1 MRSVTLAPGMV
12 TKCDTCGTVV
22 RVPDAADAPAE
33 TLPAPGRVS
42 LWRRWLGNLTADTAR
57 RQNAR

>member
-1 MRSVTLAPGMV
+1 MV